1 MYATALALA
10 ILLAQGTP
18 QWFTGTWTAEFGG
31 RTFVRVELEERGGK
45 PGGRMGIG
53 NIEVHPD
60 GTLRKVAPVP
70 ALLSAI
76 FDAVSNDAMLSFSR
90 KAGNDTDRFEL
101 RRIGDH
107 GELSLITSDEL
118 RRQLAAEGLPIPK
131 PIRLTKVSK

>member
-1 MYATALALA
+1 
-10 ILLAQGTP
+10 
-18 QWFTGTWTAEFGG
+18 
-31 RTFVRVELEERGGK
+31 LEERGGK

-70 ALLSAI
+70 AQLSAI

-101 RRIGDH
+101 RRVGDH
-107 GELSLITSDEL
+107 GELSLIMSDEL
-118 RRQLAAEGLPIPK
+118 RRQVAAEGLPIPK